1 MKMRISL
8 SGIELVPYGPGE
20 FRASILRAVRMLA
33 AAYATFV
40 VAQTLIFFALDR
52 VL

>member
-1 MKMRISL
+1 MRIS
-8 SGIELVPYGPGE
+8 SAGIEWLPYGPGE
-20 FRASILRAVRMLA
+20 FRASVLRAFRMLA

-40 VAQTLIFFALDR
+40 VAQTVILFALDR